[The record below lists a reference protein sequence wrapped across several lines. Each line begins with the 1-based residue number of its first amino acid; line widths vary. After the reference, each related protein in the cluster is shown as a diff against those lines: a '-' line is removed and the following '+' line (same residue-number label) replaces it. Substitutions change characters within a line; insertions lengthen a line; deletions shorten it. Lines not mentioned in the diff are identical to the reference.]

1 MVAFDAS
8 HVVPAPARC
17 VPRLAWRNG
26 STLLGERTLAEEVP
40 VAFSYDGATHA
51 VLMATPD
58 DLEDFALGFS
68 YTEGIITRPADI
80 AELAVVSVAE
90 GIVLRM
96 WLTGDRSD
104 AFAARRRRFVGP
116 AGCGM
121 CGLESLAE
129 ASRAIPMAG
138 YDLQVSRQDIEEA
151 VSALPAGQNLNMQT
165 RSVHAAAFWQADQS
179 LVLREDVGR
188 HNALDKL
195 AGVLLRTGR
204 SAADGVLVLSSRVS
218 IELVQKAAI
227 MGASI
232 LVGVSAPTAL
242 AVRTAEMAGLTLV
255 GIARNDGF
263 EVFTHPERIVLA
275 LDDPVLD
282 HDRGGCGTPF
292 QSRLHLLGRGHRRL
306 PADAPLHRDQLHRLQ
321 GKVRP
326 TADHY

>member
-1 MVAFDAS
+1 MTMFAS
-8 HVVPAPARC
+8 QASRVMPPPAQR
-17 VPRLAWRNG
+17 VPRQAWRNG
-26 STLLGERTLAEEVP
+26 STVIGERTLAEEVP

-68 YTEGIITRPADI
+68 YTEGIIAAAAEI
-80 AELAVVSVAE
+80 AELAVVSVAD

-129 ASRAIPMAG
+129 ANRTIPMAM
-138 YDLQVSRQDIEEA
+138 YDLQVSRRDIEEA
-151 VSALPAGQNLNMQT
+151 VAAMPARQQLNMQT
-165 RSVHAAAFWQADQS
+165 RAVHAAAFWQPDQG

-195 AGVLLRTGR
+195 AGALLRTGW
-204 SAADGVLVLSSRVS
+204 SAADGVVVMSSRIS
-218 IELVQKAAI
+218 IELVQKAAMI
-227 MGASI
+227 GATI
-232 LVGVSAPTAL
+232 IVGVSAPTAL

-255 GIARNDGF
+255 GIARDDGF
-263 EVFTHPERIVLA
+263 EVFTHPERI
-275 LDDPVLD
+275 
-282 HDRGGCGTPF
+282 T
-292 QSRLHLLGRGHRRL
+292 Q
-306 PADAPLHRDQLHRLQ
+306 
-321 GKVRP
+321 
-326 TADHY
+326 YW